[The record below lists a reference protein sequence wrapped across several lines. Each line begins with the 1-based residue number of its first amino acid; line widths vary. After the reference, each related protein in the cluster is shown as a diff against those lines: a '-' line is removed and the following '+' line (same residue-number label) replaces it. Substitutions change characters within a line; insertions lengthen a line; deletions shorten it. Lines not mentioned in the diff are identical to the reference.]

1 MRRFLAATATV
12 SATLAAT
19 GLILTTS
26 LHADPIVSPEASPTF
41 QASRAINLLG
51 LDLFRQITGTAEFN
65 EVFFDGART
74 SASLCVGAP
83 GDGWKVAMG
92 TLAFERGVLT
102 LGQQMAFERELN
114 EITEANID
122 EWEKRIALA
131 YAVAWISKSMVFAGF
146 EEDGTTA
153 KWEPR
158 LITRVDLVNH
168 IGLETNASY
177 ESPSAWRKRVMER
190 MEQEGLRE
198 LKHAEKDNPALDAI
212 TWAESLALRDEIRSG
227 KITKEEAALPENQPV
242 G

>member
-1 MRRFLAATATV
+1 MSLNWSVKAVKNADDICYYTATKNRIYDGV
-12 SATLAAT
+12 TRGEEYVHPITNALVWATM
-19 GLILTTS
+19 S
-26 LHADPIVSPEASPTF
+26 
-41 QASRAINLLG
+41 
-51 LDLFRQITGTAEFN
+51 
-65 EVFFDGART
+65 
-74 SASLCVGAP
+74 VG
-83 GDGWKVAMG
+83 
-92 TLAFERGVLT
+92 
-102 LGQQMAFERELN
+102 LN
-114 EITEANID
+114 EITEANIN

-158 LITRVDLVNH
+158 LITRTDLVNH
-168 IGLETNASY
+168 IGLETNATY